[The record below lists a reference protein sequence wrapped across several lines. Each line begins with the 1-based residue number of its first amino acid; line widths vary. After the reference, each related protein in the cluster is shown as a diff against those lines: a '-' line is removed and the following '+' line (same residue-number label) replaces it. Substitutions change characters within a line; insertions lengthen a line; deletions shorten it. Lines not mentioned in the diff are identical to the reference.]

1 MTRENDKMCK
11 IPYEVDKDSLR
22 ECGIAG
28 ISMKDI
34 HEITIG
40 SRRVNVI
47 FVEGNK
53 EQYDEV
59 MNAYSREC
67 KRRDRD
73 RRCMVGNGNGRLI
86 RCPERV
92 MDSMTGEMVANCC
105 KDCPYY
111 YSLDKKNYYT
121 ATFTDLSYE
130 NGDGEL
136 DVFEPATEHFQSEG
150 ERYELLL
157 EHLAK
162 YFYEMNATYYKVIVM
177 AEKGFSQKMIGK
189 AIGKDQAYVSK
200 LLKRLKPI
208 VKEFL
213 YEQSYLG

>member
-1 MTRENDKMCK
+1 MTRECDKMCR
-11 IPYEVDKDSLR
+11 IPYEVDKDSLK

-47 FVEGNK
+47 FVEGNQD
-53 EQYDEV
+53 QYDEV

-73 RRCMVGNGNGRLI
+73 RRCMVGNGKGRLI

-92 MDSMTGEMVANCC
+92 RDSVTGDMVANCC
-105 KDCPYY
+105 KNCSYH

-130 NGDGEL
+130 NGEGEM
-136 DVFEPATEHFQSEG
+136 DMFEPATEHFQGEG

-157 EHLAK
+157 KHLAK
-162 YFYEMNATYYKVIVM
+162 YFYEIDATYYKVIVM
-177 AEKGFSQKMIGK
+177 AERGFSQKKIGK
-189 AIGKDQAYVSK
+189 VIGKDQAYVSR
-200 LLKRLKPI
+200 LLKQLKPM

-213 YEQSYLG
+213 YEHIYF